1 MEIILTPDTQIHSK
15 TLLGMKILKY
25 QCMELSSKRFSV
37 VFPEF
42 RQVASFV
49 VQVILCTLQ
58 RFVNQ
63 VNNTQNNRWGQ
74 KYILK
79 IYLLIITI
87 HNSSVHKVPFL
98 LLEANI
104 FDQVDDNSVHSR
116 WQISFQ
122 RLPFFQTTSQQYD

>member
-1 MEIILTPDTQIHSK
+1 M
-15 TLLGMKILKY
+15 
-25 QCMELSSKRFSV
+25 
-37 VFPEF
+37 
-42 RQVASFV
+42 
-49 VQVILCTLQ
+49 
-58 RFVNQ
+58 
-63 VNNTQNNRWGQ
+63 NNTQNNRWGQ

-104 FDQVDDNSVHSR
+104 FDQVDDNSVRSR

-122 RLPFFQTTSQQYD
+122 RLSFFQTTSQQYD